1 MSHNKSKIGSLAP
14 RKSLRSISD
23 KAANPSL
30 ARRGRTIRKWLEIL
44 DIWRKEKEL
53 ILKLTNLSLTGRSR
67 KETYTLALQSR
78 ALIDLFDRDLKTI
91 ETRLK
96 DLSFNTCES
105 LPSLTGAKREM
116 KRLAGVFQ
124 ALKHDILVELVKSYP
139 ITIV

>member
-1 MSHNKSKIGSLAP
+1 MSYNKSKTGSLAP
-14 RKSLRSISD
+14 SKSFRSISG
-23 KAANPSL
+23 KIANPSL

-78 ALIDLFDRDLKTI
+78 ALVDLFDRDLKSI
-91 ETRLK
+91 ETKLK
-96 DLSFNTCES
+96 ELSFNTTES
-105 LPSLTGAKREM
+105 LPSLTGAKHEM

-124 ALKHDILVELVKSYP
+124 ALKHAILVELVRSYP